1 LLGSEG
7 SVKQM
12 LDFCCVDA
20 GRVSP
25 EVVAATIALS
35 QERTKTAG
43 GNAAFL
49 SAARSIV
56 ACVLQRGAFH
66 RMVEQVT
73 APALIVHGSH
83 DRLVPLAAAQAL
95 AARRAD
101 WMLKVFQ
108 DVGHVPQ
115 LEDPDGF
122 VAAIEEWMR
131 HAGEA
136 LFARTA
142 S

>member
-1 LLGSEG
+1 
-7 SVKQM
+7 M
-12 LDFCCVDA
+12 LDFCCVDS
-20 GRVSP
+20 GRVDP

-56 ACVLQRGAFH
+56 ATVLQPGAFA
-66 RMVEQVT
+66 RMIDRVT
-73 APALIVHGSH
+73 APTLLVHGTH
-83 DRLVPLAAAQAL
+83 DRLVPLAAARAL

-101 WMLKVFQ
+101 WTLEVFEN
-108 DVGHVPQ
+108 VGHVPQ

-122 VAAIEEWMR
+122 VAAVERWLR
-131 HAGEA
+131 QSGAA
-136 LFARTA
+136 LRTA